1 MVSHEEEVLPPM
13 ILNQRRGTRVQ
24 EPVLGKAK
32 TKEPVPKAADLLSQ
46 KPSEAA
52 SKKKNYV
59 ADNRNKAI
67 FELKPPAP
75 HESPSQDKHKNF
87 GKVPN

>member
-1 MVSHEEEVLPPM
+1 M
-13 ILNQRRGTRVQ
+13 
-24 EPVLGKAK
+24 
-32 TKEPVPKAADLLSQ
+32 PKAADLLSQ

-67 FELKPPAP
+67 FELKPPAA
-75 HESPSQDKHKNF
+75 HESPNQDKHKNF

>member
-1 MVSHEEEVLPPM
+1 MT
-13 ILNQRRGTRVQ
+13 LNQRTRVQ

-46 KPSEAA
+46 KPSPSDAA
-52 SKKKNYV
+52 SKKKNYI

-75 HESPSQDKHKNF
+75 HESPSQDKHKNY